1 VEKQIKLALTNV
13 QTVCLFGGSKFVPL
27 DVPKPEKPY
36 IAYWGNRYSKEKNFL
51 ALLVFAG
58 LLSGWYLF
66 NQHKETA
73 ERLSEA
79 QRQYDEIEQIASV
92 RRSEFQGINSAI
104 TIKNKA
110 AEKQKE
116 LNDLRIKLKTLEDSQ
131 QVMFQKRFETLHAL
145 RQTHIGKTI
154 ALKLNSG
161 RDLGQVRLMKIDDS
175 GVAVATPSGVV
186 KVAPNEL
193 PPEVSQML
201 LFR

>member
-1 VEKQIKLALTNV
+1 M
-13 QTVCLFGGSKFVPL
+13 
-27 DVPKPEKPY
+27 
-36 IAYWGNRYSKEKNFL
+36 
-51 ALLVFAG
+51 
-58 LLSGWYLF
+58 
-66 NQHKETA
+66 
-73 ERLSEA
+73 
-79 QRQYDEIEQIASV
+79 

>member
-1 VEKQIKLALTNV
+1 M
-13 QTVCLFGGSKFVPL
+13 
-27 DVPKPEKPY
+27 
-36 IAYWGNRYSKEKNFL
+36 KNFL

-79 QRQYDEIEQIASV
+79 QRQYDEIGQIASV

-145 RQTHIGKTI
+145 RQTHVGKTI